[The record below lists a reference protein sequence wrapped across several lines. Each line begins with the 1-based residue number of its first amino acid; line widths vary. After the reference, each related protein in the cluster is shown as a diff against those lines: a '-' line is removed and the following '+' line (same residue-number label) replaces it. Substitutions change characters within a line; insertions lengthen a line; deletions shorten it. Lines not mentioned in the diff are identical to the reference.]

1 MLNAEWIQFGI
12 PYPRFCGAENM
23 ILCIESWKG
32 DTYLTGKKRPIA
44 ELSCQIRQ
52 VEQLFDRE
60 TDNFIPLLCR
70 LYGWEVISTAAETV
84 SDYTY
89 DADTGLIF

>member
-1 MLNAEWIQFGI
+1 MYSAI
-12 PYPRFCGAENM
+12 PLFVGAESM

-32 DTYLTGKKRPIA
+32 DTYLTGEKRTIS
-44 ELSCQIRQ
+44 ELTWQIRQ

-60 TDNFIPLLCR
+60 TDNFVPFLCR
-70 LYGWEVISTAAETV
+70 MYGWEVISADPDSVA
-84 SDYTY
+84 DYTY

>member
-1 MLNAEWIQFGI
+1 
-12 PYPRFCGAENM
+12 M

-32 DTYLTGKKRPIA
+32 DTYLTGKKISVS
-44 ELSCQIRQ
+44 ELKRQ
-52 VEQLFDRE
+52 VREVEQLFDRE

-70 LYGWEVISTAAETV
+70 VYGWEIIAVSPDTV
-84 SDYTY
+84 PDCTY

>member
-1 MLNAEWIQFGI
+1 
-12 PYPRFCGAENM
+12 M

-52 VEQLFDRE
+52 AEQLFDRE

-70 LYGWEVISTAAETV
+70 MYGWEVISAAPDTV
-84 SDYTY
+84 PDCTY
-89 DADTGLIF
+89 DADTGLIIRPVY

>member
-1 MLNAEWIQFGI
+1 
-12 PYPRFCGAENM
+12 M

-32 DTYLTGKKRPIA
+32 DTYLTGKKRTIS

-52 VEQLFDRE
+52 VERLFDRE
-60 TDNFIPLLCR
+60 MDNLIPLLCR
-70 LYGWEVISTAAETV
+70 LYGWEVIPGDPDTV
-84 SDYTY
+84 ADCTY

>member
-1 MLNAEWIQFGI
+1 
-12 PYPRFCGAENM
+12 M

-32 DTYLTGKKRPIA
+32 DTYLTGKKISFRD
-44 ELSCQIRQ
+44 LKGQIRE
-52 VEQLFDRE
+52 VERLYDRE
-60 TDNFIPLLCR
+60 TDNFIPFLCR
-70 LYGWEVISTAAETV
+70 MYGWEVISVTSGTV